1 MSLVWLTGFSGSGKS
16 TIAEAFHQINEAPI
30 LDGDAVRKRLEKG
43 HIHGVEGQS
52 QNLPAVIGIAKELLE
67 TTSCVIAAFVS
78 PNKELRERV
87 KKEIESDGYRFILVH
102 VQASIVACRT
112 RDPKS
117 LYQRLTIGEDI
128 KLAGINVPYDIP
140 ENPDVICRTEEMSA
154 ERCAQE
160 ILKQI

>member
-1 MSLVWLTGFSGSGKS
+1 MSLIWLTGFSGSGKS
-16 TIAEAFHQINEAPI
+16 TIAEAFHQINEAPV
-30 LDGDAVRKRLEKG
+30 LDGDKVRERLEKG

-52 QNLPAVIGIAKELLE
+52 HNLQAVIEIAKELLK
-67 TTSCVIAAFVS
+67 TTPCVIAAFVS

-102 VQASIVACRT
+102 VQASIEACRS

-117 LYQRLTIGEDI
+117 LYQRLTNGEEI
-128 KLAGINVPYDIP
+128 KLAGINVSYDIP
-140 ENPDVICRTEEMSA
+140 KNPDVICKTEEMSA